1 MLGFASCGVD
11 APDSPGLVPGA
22 VVPDED
28 LPPLPELAPEEL
40 PGGRSGGV
48 GDVIDG
54 DVGDTRALFSLP
66 GPTFPGL
73 AVAPGAVF
81 SFAEGAGDCAKTWD
95 AEKSAAA
102 DIMMK
107 TGLAF
112 IAGLP
117 LPSLP

>member
-1 MLGFASCGVD
+1 MPGCASCPGVVVLD
-11 APDSPGLVPGA
+11 PPGWDPGA
-22 VVPDED
+22 VVPEDD
-28 LPPLPELAPEEL
+28 LPLLPELAPEEL

-81 SFAEGAGDCAKTWD
+81 SFAEGAGD
-95 AEKSAAA
+95 
-102 DIMMK
+102 
-107 TGLAF
+107 
-112 IAGLP
+112 
-117 LPSLP
+117 